1 MAHQVRERVAPHLRS
16 YAHPTGKPTAIRI
29 IIIIPIRPIII
40 QYRHPSKPT
49 SVIIVHSYDLYF
61 FQCPYKPTASD
72 MTMTIQYQHPKKP
85 TAYSYKKL
93 VHTIS
98 SFSTPINKPTA
109 VAAILIKNK
118 ITGDKGVKPKMCL
131 FAVGVGV
138 YGRYQAS

>member
-16 YAHPTGKPTAIRI
+16 YAHPTGKQTA
-29 IIIIPIRPIII
+29 IRPIII

-61 FQCPYKPTASD
+61 FQRPYKPTASA
-72 MTMTIQYQHPKKP
+72 MTIQYQHPKKP

-109 VAAILIKNK
+109 VATILIKNK
-118 ITGDKGVKPKMCL
+118 ITRGTQSKC
-131 FAVGVGV
+131 V
-138 YGRYQAS
+138 YLLSELEFTIGMKRRKVLIYRDGQK

>member
-40 QYRHPSKPT
+40 QY
-49 SVIIVHSYDLYF
+49 
-61 FQCPYKPTASD
+61 
-72 MTMTIQYQHPKKP
+72 QHPKKP

-109 VAAILIKNK
+109 VAA
-118 ITGDKGVKPKMCL
+118 V
-131 FAVGVGV
+131 
-138 YGRYQAS
+138 